1 LCEAMTPP
9 ARVLKH
15 AGTTFGAR
23 RRCMLPEELL
33 LVRFVVVVAAL
44 MAIAFGLG
52 WRTRK
57 GR

>member
-1 LCEAMTPP
+1 
-9 ARVLKH
+9 
-15 AGTTFGAR
+15 
-23 RRCMLPEELL
+23 MLPEELL
-33 LVRFVVVVAAL
+33 LVRFAVVVGAL

>member
-1 LCEAMTPP
+1 MSPED
-9 ARVLKH
+9 
-15 AGTTFGAR
+15 
-23 RRCMLPEELL
+23 MLPLRLVLL
-33 LVRFVVVVAAL
+33 LVAF

>member
-1 LCEAMTPP
+1 MSPD
-9 ARVLKH
+9 
-15 AGTTFGAR
+15 
-23 RRCMLPEELL
+23 ELL
-33 LVRFVVVVAAL
+33 PVRFVFVVAAL